1 MSCEIDG
8 QNYSYDYEELIQDL
22 KDDLEYG
29 DILLSDIIYIVR
41 KEHPELI
48 HVGYKPIVDYYIAD
62 DLNMINGKLED
73 IYDRTE
79 FTDDEWT
86 EMEKNRL
93 DMIVQYKAD
102 KDSLEKATVTAVLT
116 EMQLWN
122 SVI

>member
-1 MSCEIDG
+1 
-8 QNYSYDYEELIQDL
+8 
-22 KDDLEYG
+22 
-29 DILLSDIIYIVR
+29 
-41 KEHPELI
+41 
-48 HVGYKPIVDYYIAD
+48 
-62 DLNMINGKLED
+62 MINGKLEG

-122 SVI
+122 SII

>member
-1 MSCEIDG
+1 M
-8 QNYSYDYEELIQDL
+8 
-22 KDDLEYG
+22 
-29 DILLSDIIYIVR
+29 IICFSFVSSPAIVSISFSFF
-41 KEHPELI
+41 LYNI
-48 HVGYKPIVDYYIAD
+48 FCHV
-62 DLNMINGKLED
+62 INGKLEG

-122 SVI
+122 SII